1 MKRGHS
7 GRRAV
12 TTATTAAAAP
22 AAAVRVGDESHCN
35 GTATSRRGS
44 GDFWRYFFAV
54 VVGVCVGNLEA
65 VMRWRWRWWC
75 VANRTRPE
83 YL

>member
-65 VMRWRWRWWC
+65 VMRWRWWC